1 METRKSLLLQAKS
14 GPDSDAWFELLTIYQ
29 PLISGWVS
37 RAGIAT
43 SEVGDIS
50 QEVLQTVAKELPDF
64 DHNGRKGAFR
74 SWLKTIAINRCRRY
88 WDWKKKQVP
97 LSSTNEQANE
107 IQLLN
112 ELSDPESTMSKNWD
126 REHDQYVL
134 QKIVA
139 MVENQ
144 FDSRTSEI
152 FSRYTIAGED
162 AQGVA
167 ELLNVSVGMVY
178 KTKFKV
184 IRWIRE
190 VASDLIDVDATLA
203 SNLND
208 SSFGS

>member
-64 DHNGRKGAFR
+64 DHNGRQGAFR
-74 SWLKTIAINRCRRY
+74 NWLKAIAINRCKRY

-97 LSSTNEQANE
+97 LSSTNE
-107 IQLLN
+107 IQLLS
-112 ELSDPESTMSKNWD
+112 ELSDPTSTMSETWD
-126 REHDQYVL
+126 REHDHYVL

-144 FDSRTSEI
+144 FSSRTSEI
-152 FSRYTIAGED
+152 FSRYAIEGED
-162 AQGVA
+162 AQRVA
-167 ELLNVSVGMVY
+167 ESLNVSVGIVY

-190 VASDLIDVDATLA
+190 VASGLIDVDATLA
-203 SNLND
+203 NNLND